1 MICKT
6 FLNENQLNQKN
17 IENCLQLF
25 ITILKLLEISHLRII
40 VLPIYTS
47 VISLRHFGS
56 RT

>member
-25 ITILKLLEISHLRII
+25 ITILKLLEISHLHIT

-47 VISLRHFGS
+47 VISLHHFGS